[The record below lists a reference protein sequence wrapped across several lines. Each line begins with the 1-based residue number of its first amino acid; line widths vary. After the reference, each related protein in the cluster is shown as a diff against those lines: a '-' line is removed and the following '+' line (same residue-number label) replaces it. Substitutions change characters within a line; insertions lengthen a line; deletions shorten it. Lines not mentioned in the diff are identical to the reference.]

1 MGATKLMMFFMKG
14 KLLNRR
20 ASQIVAIHFFLIIIY
35 LNCER
40 VAETKLLDAHVES
53 SNLCSVHY

>member
-20 ASQIVAIHFFLIIIY
+20 ASQIVAIHLIIIY

>member
-20 ASQIVAIHFFLIIIY
+20 ASQIVAIIY

-40 VAETKLLDAHVES
+40 VAEK
-53 SNLCSVHY
+53 NY